1 MEIVVEMS
9 KVEIRIL
16 QELEKATGF
25 DKDFIISS
33 LLLEVYSGYKCAK
46 KAKRIDEMPAVIW
59 SKKLLKDIAGGRG

>member
-9 KVEIRIL
+9 KVEVRIL

-59 SKKLLKDIAGGRG
+59 SKKLLEDIKN

>member
-1 MEIVVEMS
+1 MKIVVEMS
-9 KVEIRIL
+9 KVEVRIL
-16 QELEKATGF
+16 QELEDATGF

-59 SKKLLKDIAGGRG
+59 SKKLLEDIKN